1 MFNIVFVTLMIVMN
15 SSLPWVCCPGC
26 IYEWAPQLL
35 MYNRILIQHSLE
47 VRYDSLHNYVQLFAW
62 LGGRWTARG
71 WIKDDYY
78 KVNKMRKA
86 KQKTKTIL
94 FAIEVLASVGDWQ
107 RSKFAASVQVVTLT
121 GTNIWPQVGRRWVRC
136 KCSKSGDHAPT
147 KLSQYCNVYIW

>member
-26 IYEWAPQLL
+26 IYEWALQLL

-94 FAIEVLASVGDWQ
+94 FAIKVLASVGDWQ
-107 RSKFAASVQVVTLT
+107 RSKFAAAVQVVTLT
-121 GTNIWPQVGRRWVRC
+121 GTNIWPVHH
-136 KCSKSGDHAPT
+136 CSWFICLQPQTGSH
-147 KLSQYCNVYIW
+147 LHI